1 MLMYSLKE
9 YCPLW
14 WWLLINEA
22 SGTIIN
28 TLIFEALAYIEIVFS
43 SFLKKYFSQN

>member
-1 MLMYSLKE
+1 MLMCSLKE

-14 WWLLINEA
+14 LWLLINES

-28 TLIFEALAYIEIVFS
+28 TLIFEVLAYIEIVFWA
-43 SFLKKYFSQN
+43 F